1 MRRGHSRDLARLH
14 LSREDALLLR
24 TCRAYC
30 SDEDDAAIRA
40 AVRKGVE
47 WDRVV
52 WRSEMFRTTPLV
64 YYHLR
69 RLGLDEAVP
78 GAIAGY
84 LDAWSRLSAARASV
98 LYDELGRI
106 VDALELEGIDYY
118 LLKGA
123 ALGPL
128 VYPDLLLRPMID
140 LDVMIRPGDVPVAR
154 SLMRGLGYRH
164 GIWDPETNFVAEVAY
179 APVDYANHHELP
191 AYHRLVETASPV
203 PSELVPREW
212 RRKHHKCFL
221 HDGTVSFLVFAD
233 LHFNL
238 SVGFDLADVWRG
250 VRRQSLLGRSPPI
263 QGATSTLWFL
273 AARLYNEAFQFNT
286 FKLIMFSDLHA
297 LLRARGGEVDWED
310 LVRVAGKYGMQ
321 PALYYV
327 LTHLERLTKAGVPEA
342 VLAELA
348 PRSDGVP
355 HTNDWGDLMP
365 KVFSQPIVHELV
377 LS

>member
-1 MRRGHSRDLARLH
+1 MRRGRRRDLPRLQ

-69 RLGLDEAVP
+69 RLGLDEALPEAV
-78 GAIAGY
+78 AGY

-106 VDALELEGIDYY
+106 VDALDRARIDYF

-140 LDVMIRPGDVPVAR
+140 LDVMIRHRDIPAAR
-154 SLMRGLGYRH
+154 RLMRGLGYRH
-164 GIWDPETNFVAEVAY
+164 GIWDPETNYVAEVVH
-179 APVDYANHHELP
+179 APADYDGHHELP
-191 AYHRLVETASPV
+191 AYHRLVEAASPV
-203 PSELVPREW
+203 PPSLVPREW
-212 RRKHHKCFL
+212 RRHPHKRF
-221 HDGTVSFLVFAD
+221 
-233 LHFNL
+233 
-238 SVGFDLADVWRG
+238 
-250 VRRQSLLGRSPPI
+250 
-263 QGATSTLWFL
+263 
-273 AARLYNEAFQFNT
+273 
-286 FKLIMFSDLHA
+286 
-297 LLRARGGEVDWED
+297 
-310 LVRVAGKYGMQ
+310 
-321 PALYYV
+321 
-327 LTHLERLTKAGVPEA
+327 
-342 VLAELA
+342 
-348 PRSDGVP
+348 
-355 HTNDWGDLMP
+355 
-365 KVFSQPIVHELV
+365 
-377 LS
+377 